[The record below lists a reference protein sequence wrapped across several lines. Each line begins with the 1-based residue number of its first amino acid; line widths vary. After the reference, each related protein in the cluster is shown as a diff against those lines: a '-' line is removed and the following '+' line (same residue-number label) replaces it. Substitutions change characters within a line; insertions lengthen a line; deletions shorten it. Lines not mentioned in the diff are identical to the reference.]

1 MISKLF
7 WQIRVALAAA
17 AAAAPLSSALPRLLL
32 LLLFHQAIQRGRSV
46 WVAADPHAF
55 RIRYTQL
62 VLSSVLIARPGP
74 NRRRRRRR
82 VLDAFYVDAGE
93 LR

>member
-17 AAAAPLSSALPRLLL
+17 AAAAPLSSALPRL

-74 NRRRRRRR
+74 NRRRRRR